1 MKVTI
6 DIPKSA
12 LLKVVA
18 LTDAYDELGEEKVN
32 EFLASDELEITNVF
46 DGEKEG
52 KDVEFAIAMCAFGA
66 WAKKNE
72 L

>member
-18 LTDAYDELGEEKVN
+18 LADAYDELGEEKVN
-32 EFLASDELEITNVF
+32 EFLASDEIEITNVF
-46 DGEKEG
+46 DREKES
-52 KDVEFAIAMCAFGA
+52 KDMVFAIAMCAFGA

-72 L
+72 V

>member
-46 DGEKEG
+46 DGEKES
-52 KDVEFAIAMCAFGA
+52 KDMAFAIAMCAFGA
-66 WAKKNE
+66 WAKEKE